1 MLSYYIIANG
11 KQKVEYTNGKNNGRE
26 SQSKTSEIG
35 EKESMEQ
42 GGSSATAVFCDAF
55 FSCLIASF
63 AFLLYHR
70 RC

>member
-42 GGSSATAVFCDAF
+42 GGSSATAVFVMPF
-55 FSCLIASF
+55 FMFVTIVRITESA
-63 AFLLYHR
+63 LL
-70 RC
+70 

>member
-35 EKESMEQ
+35 EKNRWNR
-42 GGSSATAVFCDAF
+42 AVVV
-55 FSCLIASF
+55 LLL
-63 AFLLYHR
+63 FL
-70 RC
+70 